1 MAISKDNVKSNFMEL
16 SGLDSTS
23 AEVYAGLITVCADEM
38 EKAVDQERMV
48 AEGGTA
54 ICEFAAAAEVFYRF
68 ICLKAAEYKVM
79 FTAQGKAVEAFDE
92 ENRIKAARELRDSAV
107 SRAERF
113 FSKDGFVF
121 NAVIA
126 LSKEENMLCV
136 ENIQKCKHWKSL
148 DRNGGRDKKDT

>member
-23 AEVYAGLITVCADEM
+23 AEVCADEM

-126 LSKEENMLCV
+126 Y
-136 ENIQKCKHWKSL
+136 
-148 DRNGGRDKKDT
+148 